1 MIVMK
6 NEIDKLICKMINV
19 CDSWIRTENNST
31 YFIDPIEN
39 KEILGHYGASHVAA
53 AFIIYGEEN
62 GNKQIFE
69 KGNKL
74 LNSLLNRWDLI
85 KSQPDFHNDFNN
97 FALCLIERYLD
108 RTGHVSNIKRIEE
121 IVLNTLDSSH
131 DTVNWLPMRA
141 YVNYCRYLWTDDMKY
156 RSTYEECLC
165 NIKKATFEDG
175 FIEDRLPKGL
185 SFNLQYDVATVA
197 VMQFIK
203 NLDMDIDI
211 SNEFTALMNVVSP
224 DHDINYLGRGTNQI
238 FAWGLW
244 IYLLSSSGD
253 KECLNAV
260 HYLGDRL
267 DSMLN
272 NNNLMLNEWD
282 GHDRYLWWDYHYCS
296 VYTAHLL
303 LWLVLAKKDNNKFQV
318 EKNNKYK
325 FLDSGLNV
333 IGNQNLSLVWFNGR
347 KEYLAEKGPVITNL
361 WLERLGCVCKGT
373 FGPWR
378 GVFGNKYSND
388 DVIHNYFGLIKVN
401 YNKEISN
408 NRVLRRLGI
417 HINEIDF
424 IKYTPY
430 FLSFDSEVEDKKI
443 FIKWLN
449 QSEEEL
455 YLNIP
460 VFVKKR
466 EFVNHV
472 KLYVDKVIVP
482 LEGYSMI
489 KNQYDW
495 CLLLKSKICNGK
507 EWILEITD

>member
-1 MIVMK
+1 MK
-6 NEIDKLICKMINV
+6 NEIDKLICKIINV
-19 CDSWIRTENNST
+19 CDSWIKTENNAT

-39 KEILGHYGASHVAA
+39 KEILGHYGASHLAA

-62 GNKQIFE
+62 GNKQTFE

-97 FALCLIERYLD
+97 FALCLIEKYLD
-108 RTGHVSNIKRIEE
+108 KKGDISSIKKIKETVLRTP
-121 IVLNTLDSSH
+121 DSSH
-131 DTVNWLPMRA
+131 QTVNWLPMRA
-141 YVNYCRYLWTDDMKY
+141 YVNYCRYLWTANLKY
-156 RSTYEECLC
+156 KNTYENCIFD
-165 NIKKATFEDG
+165 IKKVTFKDG

-185 SFNLQYDVATVA
+185 SFNLQYNIATVA

-203 NLDMDIDI
+203 NLDIDINI
-211 SNEFTALMNVVSP
+211 SNEFTALMNVISP

-253 KECLNAV
+253 KECLNAL

-267 DSMLN
+267 DHMLK

-282 GHDRYLWWDYHYCS
+282 GHERYLWWDYHYCS

-303 LWLVLAKKDNNKFQV
+303 LWLVLAKRDNKKFPI
-318 EKNNKYK
+318 EINSNYE

-333 IGNQNLSLVWFNGR
+333 IGNHNLSLVSFDGR

-361 WLERLGCVCKGT
+361 WIREFGCVSKGSL
-373 FGPWR
+373 GPWR
-378 GVFGNKYSND
+378 GAFGNKYLND
-388 DVIHNYFGLIKVN
+388 DIIHNYFGLMKVTF
-401 YNKEISN
+401 NKEIFN
-408 NRVLRRLGI
+408 NRIFKRLGI
-417 HINEIDF
+417 HINETDS
-424 IKYTPY
+424 IKYSPY
-430 FLSFDSEVEDKKI
+430 FLSFEAQVEDKKI
-443 FIKWLN
+443 TLKWSN
-449 QSEEEL
+449 KNREEL

-466 EFVNHV
+466 EFINHV
-472 KLYVDKVIVP
+472 KLYVDKINVP
-482 LEGYSMI
+482 LEGNSMI

-495 CLLLKSKICNGK
+495 CLLLKSKIYNGK